1 MSLLNDID
9 AGQQELWDMCRKREW
24 VIRNNKDT
32 KATYPSSHQDPIV
45 LLHKYLVNKFN
56 PIGIKV
62 FKSNGVEL
70 DFRYIILCGTHDSR
84 FNEF

>member
-9 AGQQELWDMCRKREW
+9 AGQQELWDMCSERRKLIE
-24 VIRNNKDT
+24 NKKDT
-32 KATYPSSHQDPIV
+32 RATYPLIHQDPIV

-56 PIGIKV
+56 PIGVKV
-62 FKSNGVEL
+62 FKSNGIEL

-84 FNEF
+84 FN